1 MDEQRLTLPAYHRY
15 DLVLSC
21 RKEVL
26 LTKGFLKNIV
36 EARDCLQVNRQAL
49 HLAVPQTAWSP
60 AHSLAVFSVA
70 HHLWG
75 VSLLPSQDISHCL
88 SANYQQ
94 RGDPGSAC
102 PLTNNPFGRIYHLVD

>member
-15 DLVLSC
+15 DLVLGYC
-21 RKEVL
+21 KEVL
-26 LTKGFLKNIV
+26 LTKAK
-36 EARDCLQVNRQAL
+36 DCLQVNRQAL

-88 SANYQQ
+88 SASYQQ